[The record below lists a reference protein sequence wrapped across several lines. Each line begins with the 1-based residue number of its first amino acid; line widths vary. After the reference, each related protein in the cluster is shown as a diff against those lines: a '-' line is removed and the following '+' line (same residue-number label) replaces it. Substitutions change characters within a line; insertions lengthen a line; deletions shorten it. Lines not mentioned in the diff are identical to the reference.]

1 MKPRLDLRLSQKLI
15 MTPQLQQAIKL
26 LQLSRLELSQT
37 ISQEIMEN
45 PLLEESLEE
54 ESAQQEEGIKEDPL
68 RDSLEKTEP
77 DQDSREEASDFDLKW
92 EDYIDEYDDRRD
104 VEYGSVAPDDS
115 ASFDQVLAKST
126 SLVDHLLWQLGLM
139 SLTPA
144 EKGIGEAIIGNLDE
158 NGYLSGSLDEIA
170 AATGAEP
177 GLAEKVLRVVQG
189 FDPPGVAARN
199 LKECLLIQA
208 GQLDLRNSIVEGMIN
223 HHLEDLERKRYAVI
237 AKALNVPLEEVLHG
251 ARIIEG
257 LEPKPGRPFSTAVN
271 QNVIPDVLVVKNT
284 KDFTVILNDD
294 SFPKLRISS
303 YYKKLLREKGKD
315 HEATKTYLDEKLRS
329 ALWLVR
335 SIEQRNRTILRVAES
350 IVKFQKEFFDKG
362 VAFLKPLVLRQ
373 VAEDISMHESTISRV
388 TTNKYMY
395 SPQGIFEFKY
405 FFNSSIQR
413 TDGEG
418 ESLSSVTVKDMIRKL
433 VMEEDAKN
441 PLKDQ
446 DIVNILKKRQIEVAR
461 RTVAKYRTIL
471 NIPPATRRKNLFS

>member
-37 ISQEIMEN
+37 ITQEIMEN
-45 PLLEESLEE
+45 PLLEESLEDE
-54 ESAQQEEGIKEDPL
+54 PLQQEEAAKDELL
-68 RDSLEKTEP
+68 RDNLEKG
-77 DQDSREEASDFDLKW
+77 EAESEKNDEMSEFDLKW
-92 EDYIDEYDDRRD
+92 EDYIDDYDDHRD
-104 VEYGSVAPDDS
+104 MEYGNLSQDES
-115 ASFDQVLAKST
+115 SSFDQILAKTT
-126 SLVDHLLWQLGLM
+126 SLVDHLLWQLSLM
-139 SLTPA
+139 SLSPP
-144 EKGIGEAIIGNLDE
+144 EKMIGESIIGNIDE
-158 NGYLSGSLDEIA
+158 NGYLSGSLEEIA
-170 AATGAEP
+170 VSTGTAVP
-177 GLAEKVLRVVQG
+177 MVEKVLQVVQG

-199 LKECLLIQA
+199 LKECLLIQVA
-208 GQLDLRNSIVEGMIN
+208 QLDLKNSIVEGMIN
-223 HHLEDLERKRYAVI
+223 QHMEDLERKRYSVI
-237 AKALNVPLEEVLHG
+237 AKSLGVVLEEVLHC
-251 ARIIEG
+251 AKIIEC
-257 LEPKPGRPFSTAVN
+257 LEPKPGRPFTVNVN
-271 QNVIPDVLVVKNT
+271 QNVMPDVLVVKGN
-284 KDFTVILNDD
+284 KDFVVILNDD

-418 ESLSSVTVKDMIRKL
+418 ESLSSVTVKDMIKKL
-433 VMEEDAKN
+433 VMEEDSKC

-446 DIVNILKKRQIEVAR
+446 DIVNILKKNQIEVAR

-471 NIPPATRRKNLFS
+471 NIPPATRRKNLYS

>member
-45 PLLEESLEE
+45 PLLEESLEDE
-54 ESAQQEEGIKEDPL
+54 PLQQEETAKEDL
-68 RDSLEKTEP
+68 IRESLEKGETENE
-77 DQDSREEASDFDLKW
+77 QSGEISEFDLKW
-92 EDYIDEYDDRRD
+92 EDYIDDYDDRRD
-104 VEYGSVAPDDS
+104 MEYGNMSQDES
-115 ASFDQVLAKST
+115 SSFDQVLAKTT

-139 SLTPA
+139 PLSPA
-144 EKGIGEAIIGNLDE
+144 EKIIGESIIGNVDE
-158 NGYLSGSLDEIA
+158 NGYLSGSLEEIA
-170 AATGAEP
+170 VSTAANISNV
-177 GLAEKVLRVVQG
+177 EKVLKAVQG

-199 LKECLLIQA
+199 LKECLLIQVE
-208 GQLDLRNSIVEGMIN
+208 QLDLKNSVVENMIN
-223 HHLEDLERKRYAVI
+223 QHMEDLERKRYAVI
-237 AKALNVPLEEVLHG
+237 AKNLNVSLEEVLHC
-251 ARIIEG
+251 AKIIEC
-257 LEPKPGRPFSTAVN
+257 LEPKPGRPFSMNVN
-271 QNVIPDVLVVKNT
+271 QNVIPDVLVVKNN
-284 KDFTVILNDD
+284 KEYSVILSDD
-294 SFPKLRISS
+294 GFPKLRISS

-362 VAFLKPLVLRQ
+362 VAYLKPLVLRQ

-388 TTNKYMY
+388 TTSKYMF

-413 TDGEG
+413 TNGES
-418 ESLSSVTVKDMIRKL
+418 ESLSSVTVKDMIKKL
-433 VMEEDAKN
+433 VMEEDSRN

-446 DIVNILKKRQIEVAR
+446 DIVNLLKKNQIEVAR

-471 NIPPATRRKNLFS
+471 NIPPATRRKNLYS